1 VHIRVYDAVDWE
13 MRRNGENFVRQ
24 ERIYICSLVR
34 KQDKG
39 NVLSTAKMC
48 TFSSLRLLMCM
59 AEASLSRM
67 TQHLRHNLEGGS
79 SLHITYIGLSPAYK
93 RAFPALRMLISK
105 FPLFAF
111 GAAAD
116 LRSRDRRGCR

>member
-59 AEASLSRM
+59 AE
-67 TQHLRHNLEGGS
+67 GGQK
-79 SLHITYIGLSPAYK
+79 LLK
-93 RAFPALRMLISK
+93 VV
-105 FPLFAF
+105 
-111 GAAAD
+111 
-116 LRSRDRRGCR
+116 